1 MVTRELTKGITRDI
15 TRGIIQPFN
24 YFIFTVKTDNAGT
37 SLSDQFTVPTVSGG
51 TYDAYVDW
59 GDGSAIE
66 NITTYNDARWT
77 HTFAGGAGTYTIKIW
92 GTFTGL
98 KFNNGGDK
106 LKLLS
111 ITQWGCLKLG
121 ASSLSSGAFYGCSNL
136 TLSSVTDI
144 LDTSNNPEFLETF
157 RDCAAITT
165 IPNLGNWNM
174 SNIFRTQTMFFGCT
188 NFNEPSIVNWNVS
201 KITTMPFMFFGCTN
215 FNQPIGQWVLSGFTT
230 ISLQGF
236 LQNCTAFNQDLS
248 SWGQYI
254 KNTSSL
260 TSFMTGVTLSTANYD
275 ALLTEW
281 ANYNWTNGLTPN
293 FGSSSWKFG
302 FGGQSRF
309 DLISIYSWT
318 ITDNGQSD
326 STMGAWFN
334 AHNVLKSS
342 ANPANGTTISSWKD
356 LSDNNLNAEDATNG
370 PRFDTNVANGEP
382 MLYFDGANTR
392 LDIVGDTPTNDL
404 FQGGGSFIC
413 AILPLSDGEGDLG
426 RIFSQSGGNM
436 YLDVKDES
444 DGSCRLRLVHSF
456 SGSSGIWET
465 VDLDININEVNI
477 ITIEFDSSSSSN
489 NPVFYINS
497 TTPTPITETLT
508 PSGTPAGGVNI
519 QVGNAAV
526 SNKTFDGYMGDLG
539 FFKSIPSSTIR
550 EERMNYLATKYGKTL
565 A

>member
-1 MVTRELTKGITRDI
+1 MGYFWCTRYEGRT
-15 TRGIIQPFN
+15 
-24 YFIFTVKTDNAGT
+24 
-37 SLSDQFTVPTVSGG
+37 
-51 TYDAYVDW
+51 
-59 GDGSAIE
+59 
-66 NITTYNDARWT
+66 
-77 HTFAGGAGTYTIKIW
+77 AGGKFHQDISNFNFESIDTIS
-92 GTFTGL
+92 GL
-98 KFNNGGDK
+98 TNFLVLN
-106 LKLLS
+106 
-111 ITQWGCLKLG
+111 T
-121 ASSLSSGAFYGCSNL
+121 AFSSGNYELLLKSMVQQ
-136 TLSSVTDI
+136 TI
-144 LDTSNNPEFLETF
+144 L
-157 RDCAAITT
+157 A
-165 IPNLGNWNM
+165 
-174 SNIFRTQTMFFGCT
+174 
-188 NFNEPSIVNWNVS
+188 
-201 KITTMPFMFFGCTN
+201 
-215 FNQPIGQWVLSGFTT
+215 GQ
-230 ISLQGF
+230 
-236 LQNCTAFNQDLS
+236 
-248 SWGQYI
+248 
-254 KNTSSL
+254 
-260 TSFMTGVTLSTANYD
+260 
-275 ALLTEW
+275 
-281 ANYNWTNGLTPN
+281 TPN
-293 FGSSSWKFG
+293 FGIAKWKFG
-302 FGGQSRF
+302 FGGQARF
-309 DLISIYSWT
+309 DMLSDGTFASV
-318 ITDNGQSD
+318 TDGGQED

-426 RIFSQSGGNM
+426 RIFSQSGGNI

-444 DGSCRLRLVHSF
+444 GGSCRLRLVHSF
-456 SGSSGIWET
+456 SGSSGVWET

-519 QVGNAAV
+519 QVGNAAI

-539 FFKSIPSSTIR
+539 FFKSIPSSTVR

>member
-1 MVTRELTKGITRDI
+1 MGLTRNITKGITRGI
-15 TRGIIQPFN
+15 TQGIIEPFD

-37 SLSDQFTVPTVSGG
+37 SNSDQFTFPLISGG
-51 TYDAYVDW
+51 SYDFIAKAS
-59 GDGSAIE
+59 DG
-66 NITTYNDARWT
+66 TTFSCNDYT
-77 HTFAGGAGTYTIKIW
+77 QNTMTFDSGAGTYEVRVY
-92 GTFTGL
+92 GRLTGWS
-98 KFNNGGDK
+98 FNNGGDIAK
-106 LKLLS
+106 LTG
-111 ITQWGCLKLG
+111 ITKVGIFNYNNED
-121 ASSLSSGAFYGCSNL
+121 GAFYGCSNL
-136 TLSSVTDI
+136 TSIDATDKPLIKDGSTSAVGFFRNTGITSVDWNLYNFSLITD
-144 LDTSNNPEFLETF
+144 F
-157 RDCAAITT
+157 
-165 IPNLGNWNM
+165 
-174 SNIFRTQTMFFGCT
+174 T
-188 NFNEPSIVNWNVS
+188 NFLN
-201 KITTMPFMFFGCTN
+201 
-215 FNQPIGQWVLSGFTT
+215 
-230 ISLQGF
+230 
-236 LQNCTAFNQDLS
+236 
-248 SWGQYI
+248 
-254 KNTSSL
+254 
-260 TSFMTGVTLSTANYD
+260 GVTLTTSNYSQ
-275 ALLTEW
+275 LLILLLEQTLQ
-281 ANYNWTNGLTPN
+281 TSVTFHG
-293 FGSSSWKFG
+293 GSSKWSFG
-302 FGGQSRF
+302 LSGQSRF
-309 DLISIYSWT
+309 DLLSVKGWSS
-318 ITDNGQSD
+318 ITDGGQED

-444 DGSCRLRLVHSF
+444 GGSCRLRLVHSF
-456 SGSSGIWET
+456 SGSSGVWET

-519 QVGNAAV
+519 QVGNAAI

-539 FFKSIPSSTIR
+539 FFKSIPSSTVR